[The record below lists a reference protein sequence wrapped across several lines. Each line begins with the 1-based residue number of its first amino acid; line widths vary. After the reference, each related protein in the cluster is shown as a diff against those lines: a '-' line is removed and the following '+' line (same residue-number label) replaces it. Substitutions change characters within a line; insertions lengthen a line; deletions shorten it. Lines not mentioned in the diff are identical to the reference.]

1 MSLTALIEVRKAIFE
16 LTDLYGVELD
26 AAIGRAISGLVRT
39 PQFKT
44 DDETGE
50 RWRVRLA
57 GIGHLPNVVRLVGE
71 VAPTDS
77 RFYLWE
83 NECLWHDTGLSKPQ
97 LVRLKRLVDEE
108 LQRRSAP

>member
-16 LTDLYGVELD
+16 LTDLRGVELD
-26 AAIGRAISGLVRT
+26 AAIGRAISGLVRE
-39 PQFKT
+39 PQYKT

-50 RWRVRLA
+50 RRRVHLA

-77 RFYLWE
+77 RFYMWE
-83 NECLWHDTGLSKPQ
+83 NECLWHDTGMSTPQ
-97 LVRLKRLVDEE
+97 LLRLKQLVDDE
-108 LQRRSAP
+108 LQRRQSH

>member
-1 MSLTALIEVRKAIFE
+1 MSETALIELRKAVYE
-16 LTDLYGVELD
+16 LTDLRGVELD

-50 RWRVRLA
+50 RRRVHLA
-57 GIGHLPNVVRLVGE
+57 YIGDLPHVVRLVGE

-77 RFYLWE
+77 RFYMWE
-83 NECLWHDTGLSKPQ
+83 NECLWHDTGMSTPQ
-97 LVRLKRLVDEE
+97 LLRLKQLIDDE
-108 LQRRSAP
+108 LQRRRT